1 MRSVMRTAG
10 VRDHLA
16 ESELLEPGIA
26 LRRIIVRCKPRTD
39 PARYLVGAPQT
50 LVAVEAL
57 CSGFGPASRER

>member
-1 MRSVMRTAG
+1 MRRAG

-26 LRRIIVRCKPRTD
+26 LRGMIVRCKRQTD

-50 LVAVEAL
+50 TVAGEAL